1 MRQRAFRL
9 VVLLLAVLTL
19 IGPLETATGQE
30 FCRLRFRCRNHC
42 PNGEWFWSTE
52 LYRHWECC
60 RVYPDGGQ
68 DCNGRW
74 DRTFRCCT

>member
-30 FCRLRFRCRNHC
+30 FCRLR
-42 PNGEWFWSTE
+42 P
-52 LYRHWECC
+52 L
-60 RVYPDGGQ
+60 P
-68 DCNGRW
+68 
-74 DRTFRCCT
+74 